1 MEQVGGGT
9 LPFFMAL
16 AEGFFNLPLPENYYI
31 NIYLLHATALIPHEC
46 HTLAADFVIICNGQA
61 R

>member
-16 AEGFFNLPLPENYYI
+16 AEGFFNLPLPENSIFFYI
-31 NIYLLHATALIPHEC
+31 VNEMAILIVVQKRSYTKMI
-46 HTLAADFVIICNGQA
+46 HTI
-61 R
+61 